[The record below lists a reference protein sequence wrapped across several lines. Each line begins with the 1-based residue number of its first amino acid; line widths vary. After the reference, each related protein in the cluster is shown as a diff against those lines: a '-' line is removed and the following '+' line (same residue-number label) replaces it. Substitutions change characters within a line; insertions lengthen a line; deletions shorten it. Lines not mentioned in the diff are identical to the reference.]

1 MDKKIKSRN
10 YIFTIN
16 NYTKSMFKK
25 LELKACTLEKHSYIC
40 YGLEEA
46 PETGTK
52 HIQGYVELKDNQRF
66 TFLHNYFDLK
76 KKGKKEK
83 FHIQPAK
90 GTAEQNKRYSSKDG
104 NFFEFGVAK
113 IRGRSD
119 LTELKTRV
127 SENPSNIREIVKE
140 DCNNYQQIRYAE
152 NLQKYYLEDRSP
164 KKPPVVLWIH
174 GNTGIGKTRLIYN
187 SFESICSVSDYK
199 WPGNAYQQQECFL
212 LDDFRK
218 EDIPFNTLLKIID
231 RYPFSLAYKGG
242 FIAFNSP
249 FIIITTPY
257 SIEETYGNIYEDLK
271 QLKRRITKVINLEET
286 EIENIKNYLDE
297 NK

>member
-52 HIQGYVELKDNQRF
+52 HIQGYIELKDNQRF

>member
-1 MDKKIKSRN
+1 
-10 YIFTIN
+10 
-16 NYTKSMFKK
+16 MFKK

-52 HIQGYVELKDNQRF
+52 HIQGYIELKDNQRF